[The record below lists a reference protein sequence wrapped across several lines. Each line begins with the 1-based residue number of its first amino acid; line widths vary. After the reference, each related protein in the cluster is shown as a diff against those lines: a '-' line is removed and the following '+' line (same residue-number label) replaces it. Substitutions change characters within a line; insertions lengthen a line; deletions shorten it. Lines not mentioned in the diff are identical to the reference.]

1 MSFNKL
7 DRSFSLFVYPT
18 CVVTLLTYWL
28 GFGEVYRDVTS
39 NITLLMFVVV
49 AVWLFIRPVADFIDT
64 LVEKNFK
71 NANNVF
77 SVFLSILLVILASN
91 DTNHWFSGVEG
102 GEMLLLTIL
111 MLGYTYVV
119 KYFITIENLPYQLKI
134 AIPLF
139 ITLINFIAGNM
150 ITPEIDSFRIAIHSF
165 ILFGLVTIE
174 MWSTKT
180 NGEKELTFNEMVL
193 IYFIF
198 TSFTPKFF
206 SLLT

>member
-7 DRSFSLFVYPT
+7 NRSFSLFVYPT
-18 CVVTLLTYWL
+18 CVVTLLTFWL

-49 AVWLFIRPVADFIDT
+49 AAWLFIKPVANFFDT

-77 SVFLSILLVILASN
+77 SVFLSILLVIQASN
-91 DTNHWFSGVEG
+91 DTNDWFSGVEG
-102 GEMLLLTIL
+102 GDIILLTIL

-165 ILFGLVTIE
+165 ILFGLVTME

-180 NGEKELTFNEMVL
+180 NGERELTFNEMVL